1 MKPIIDISYW
11 QPPSEIN
18 YDLLAGSISGVILR
32 ACYATGKDTR
42 FEQHYSEFARRGIPV
57 GAYHYITG
65 NVEATRQAEAFRD
78 AVDGKTLQLGLWAD
92 VEDIREGTRLTRQ
105 QVISYMTAA
114 EGLICNQE
122 NSTIDLGNGMAAVIA
137 NHNQIDIYTSRYL
150 WHEIMGSLSNPYSDR
165 KLWVA
170 NYGVSV
176 PAMPSGWNSWW
187 LWQYSSRGDL
197 PGYSGNLDVNH
208 FWGTDADYAEWV
220 GGEVP
225 EPPVIEEPI
234 YQVEVIAGALNIR
247 PQPNTDCTPLYA
259 VPHGTILDV
268 FEEVGLWLRVGQGQ
282 YCSGNSAYVRRIE
295 LTLQEQIDALDRRVT
310 ALEAYHGT

>member
-78 AVDGKTLQLGLWAD
+78 AVAGKILQLGLWAD

-105 QVISYMTAA
+105 QVIDYMTIT
-114 EGLICNQE
+114 EGL
-122 NSTIDLGNGMAAVIA
+122 LGTL
-137 NHNQIDIYTSRYL
+137 DIYTSRAM
-150 WHEIMGSLSNPYSDR
+150 WAAIMGTGSHPYGSR

-170 NYGVSV
+170 NYKVAA
-176 PAMPSGWNSWW
+176 PALPVGWSSWW
-187 LWQYSSRGDL
+187 LWQYASDGDL
-197 PGYSGNLDVNH
+197 PGYNGNLDMNH
-208 FWGTDADYAEWV
+208 FWGSDEQYQEWI

-225 EPPVIEEPI
+225 EPPDEDALYE
-234 YQVEVIAGALNIR
+234 VEVIASALNIR
-247 PQPNTDCTPLYA
+247 PQPNTDNIPLYA
-259 VPHGTILDV
+259 VPKGTILDV

-282 YCSGNSAYVRRIE
+282 YCSGNSAYVKRIE
-295 LTLQEQIDALDRRVT
+295 MSDKEKLDTLWAWYEESHL
-310 ALEAYHGT
+310 

>member
-11 QPPSEIN
+11 QPPSEIT

-42 FEQHYSEFARRGIPV
+42 FEQHYNEFARRGIPI
-57 GAYHYITG
+57 GAYHYIVG
-65 NVEATRQAEAFRD
+65 NVSALGQAEAFRD
-78 AVDGKTLQLGLWAD
+78 AVAGKILQLGLWAD
-92 VEDIREGTRLTRQ
+92 VEDIRPGTALTRQ
-105 QVISYMTAA
+105 HVVDYMTIT
-114 EGLICNQE
+114 EGL
-122 NSTIDLGNGMAAVIA
+122 LGTL
-137 NHNQIDIYTSRYL
+137 DIYTSRAM
-150 WHEIMGSLSNPYSDR
+150 WAAIMGTGSHPYGSR

-170 NYGVSV
+170 NYKVAA
-176 PAMPSGWNSWW
+176 PALPVGWTSWW

-259 VPHGTILDV
+259 VPKGTILDV
-268 FEEVGLWLRVGQGQ
+268 YEEVGLWLRVGQGKF
-282 YCSGNSAYVRRIE
+282 CSGNSAYVKRVE
-295 LTLQEQIDALDRRVT
+295 LSLEERVTDLERRVT
-310 ALEAYHGT
+310 ALEGE